1 MHRKFLMFLNGEA
14 GVGKDTFVTFF
25 SGYAKKTYGIETLN
39 RHRSDPAKAALST
52 LGWNGEKTK
61 EVRELLADLV
71 TFGESTGIT
80 RSYLDS
86 TLYTPQ
92 DDPTVVFFH
101 VRDPKTISKLQMDY
115 FSNKR
120 ALCEPRSLLIR
131 RDVQPAETDRWGVLE
146 GSYDW
151 VIVLNN
157 LEDSRK
163 KAHMLADTIAETMYW
178 ERKKV

>member
-1 MHRKFLMFLNGEA
+1 MNRKFLVFLNGEA
-14 GVGKDTFVTFF
+14 GVGKDTLVTFF
-25 SGYAKKTYGIETLN
+25 REYAKKTYGIETLN

-61 EVRELLADLV
+61 EARELLADLV
-71 TFGESTGIT
+71 NFGESNGIT
-80 RSYLDS
+80 RNYLDS

-101 VRDPKTISKLQMDY
+101 VRDPKTIAKLQMDY
-115 FSNKR
+115 FNNKR

-131 RDVQPAETDRWGVLE
+131 RDVQPAETDRWGVME

-151 VIVLNN
+151 VMVLNN
-157 LEDSRK
+157 LEDSK
-163 KAHMLADTIAETMYW
+163 EKACMLADKIAETMGW